1 MAIGKIT
8 GSVVA
13 DNTLTESNLAFGISG
28 QSSASAWATDT
39 LKVNIIES
47 DDSSGIQLND
57 SLNISGT
64 LSANTIDVNTIT
76 SGDSTILEI
85 NDGLRINGLSTTN
98 AFLINAGDG
107 EVGETT
113 TLTVDPASNYLGINQ
128 TSPEVTLHMTGEDAQ
143 SAQIRMEQH
152 NNSSDAPDIRTR
164 KSRGTADSS
173 TKNAAG
179 DFIFRSNHERY
190 NGSAYVT
197 VGQLAVDTNSGNA
210 DRFQLTLTV
219 SEDGGSIDAAQAQFK
234 IDGNDS
240 GAITFNNAY
249 KFPTADGDAN
259 QVLQTNGSGVLTFV
273 DPQTSAAAWQ
283 EVANSDVDSAVENID
298 SWSVDTYRAAK
309 YVYAIE
315 NAGKTEYQAGE
326 IIVTHND
333 TASFLT
339 EYAVVNTGNS
349 TLMTFTTDISGG
361 NVRLRGSAQEPNSS
375 IKLQRIFIGV
385 A

>member
-47 DDSSGIQLND
+47 DDSTAIQLND

-64 LSANTIDVNTIT
+64 LSVNTIDVNTLT
-76 SGDSTILEI
+76 SGDSSGINI
-85 NDGLRINGLSTTN
+85 NDTALYVNGDRVATVTGTQTLTNKTIDTANNTITIAEADISDLGSYIENVVEDTTPQLGGNLDLNSNNITGTGNINISGSSTFSGDLTVDTNTLYVDSTNNRVGIGTAIPGYNLEVTGDAYVSTDLTVGGNLRIN
-98 AFLINAGDG
+98 
-107 EVGETT
+107 
-113 TLTVDPASNYLGINQ
+113 
-128 TSPEVTLHMTGEDAQ
+128 
-143 SAQIRMEQH
+143 
-152 NNSSDAPDIRTR
+152 
-164 KSRGTADSS
+164 
-173 TKNAAG
+173 
-179 DFIFRSNHERY
+179 
-190 NGSAYVT
+190 
-197 VGQLAVDTNSGNA
+197 
-210 DRFQLTLTV
+210 
-219 SEDGGSIDAAQAQFK
+219 
-234 IDGNDS
+234 
-240 GAITFNNAY
+240 NAY
-249 KFPTADGDAN
+249 EFPTADGDAN

-283 EVANSDVDSAVENID
+283 GVTNSDVDSAVENID
-298 SWSVDTYRAAK
+298 SWDVDTYRAAK

-326 IIVTHND
+326 IIVTHNG

-339 EYAVVNTGNS
+339 EYAVVNTGNN
-349 TLMTFTTDISGG
+349 TLMTFTTDVSAG
-361 NVRLRGSAQEPNSS
+361 NVNLKASAQEPNSS